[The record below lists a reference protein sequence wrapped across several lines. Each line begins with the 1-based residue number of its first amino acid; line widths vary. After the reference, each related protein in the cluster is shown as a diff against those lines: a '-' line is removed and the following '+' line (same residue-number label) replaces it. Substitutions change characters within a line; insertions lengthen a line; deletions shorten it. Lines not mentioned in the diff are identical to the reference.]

1 MKPVRSWGRFPR
13 RAWPTVGM
21 AGGPPADRAQR
32 HPGAGAW
39 IVWAP
44 PASPAQKSHRAGWA
58 RWGLGVEH
66 SPGGQWTV
74 GGGWGGNPGGDIRA
88 KGEAGMGSRELCLD
102 DLERKGQVSKTASRH
117 VTLAW
122 CHLPSI
128 QGYLHVGISRQSSG

>member
-39 IVWAP
+39 TVWAP

-66 SPGGQWTV
+66 SPGGSGRGAPRRGHQ
-74 GGGWGGNPGGDIRA
+74 GQ
-88 KGEAGMGSRELCLD
+88 GEAGMGSRELCLD
-102 DLERKGQVSKTASRH
+102 KLERKERGSKTASTH
-117 VTLAW
+117 ATLAW

-128 QGYLHVGISRQSSG
+128 QGYLHVGISQQSSG